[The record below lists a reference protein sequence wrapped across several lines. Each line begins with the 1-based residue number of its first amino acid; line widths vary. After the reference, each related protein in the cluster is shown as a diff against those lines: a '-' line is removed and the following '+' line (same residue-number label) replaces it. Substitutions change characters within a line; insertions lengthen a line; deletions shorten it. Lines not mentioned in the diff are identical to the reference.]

1 MNKLASTLSRLHGI
15 QYEFGPEFIEYT
27 AQKAAGVLQQTHL
40 KPLFKIF
47 TSEQLDKIPV
57 DNKVGKNY
65 FGEMAVQLRKK
76 GGASFKAIAERLVL
90 SSNADLAF
98 FVGAEE
104 MLVDKE
110 LKKKKKEI
118 DKIVADWSK
127 AQKDIMKAKV
137 GVSNGQANILAREQS
152 PI

>member
-1 MNKLASTLSRLHGI
+1 M
-15 QYEFGPEFIEYT
+15 EYT

-40 KPLFKIF
+40 KPLSEIF
-47 TSEQLDKIPV
+47 TSEQFDKIPV

-76 GGASFKAIAERLVL
+76 GGASFKAIGEGLVL

-98 FVGAEE
+98 SVGAEK
-104 MLVDKE
+104 MLADKE

-118 DKIVADWSK
+118 EKIEA
-127 AQKDIMKAKV
+127 
-137 GVSNGQANILAREQS
+137 E
-152 PI
+152 